1 MSGPVDPPCGR
12 RAGGARLGLHASA
25 QSLADFEKR
34 TTVHVLPNGWTFII
48 CERPGAPVFSFA
60 TQADVGAAQDPKGQ
74 TGMAHMSEHMAF
86 KGTRVIGTTDW
97 AKEGPALE
105 KMDAAYWPGGRPR
118 TRAAPTRRSWRSSRR
133 RSRRRQTD
141 AQQYVKPNEFDELV
155 SREGGIGMNA
165 GTSSD
170 ATTYYYSL
178 PANKFELF
186 AYLESERFSK
196 PVFREFYKE
205 RDVVIEERRLRT
217 ESQPTG
223 RLIERFI
230 NAAFTAHPYGNAPI
244 GYRSDLERYTMSDSM
259 AFFEKYYGPSNLVTA
274 IVGGIKAKE
283 IIPILDKY
291 FGRIPARPKP
301 EPLRT
306 IEPAADAEIV
316 LTLRDPAQPIY
327 IEGYHKPAATDPAEP
342 AFDAISDVL
351 TRGRTSRLYRLLV
364 RDKQLAVAIQGG
376 GSFPGAKYPHLFVL
390 FAVPA
395 RGVKT
400 DAVVEAMHP
409 ELERLKTEDITDEE
423 LAALQ
428 DAGQGR
434 PDALAQLERRPGRE
448 PRQLPDAVRRLA
460 RAVPLRR
467 SHRRGDQGRRRAKPP
482 PRPSSTPTAPS
493 ARSRRARR
501 RTLGSFAMIRL
512 HRFVLLSAVA
522 ALAAGA
528 AAAPAVGPGHQALG
542 DRLSAAARLP
552 GAEAD
557 PLRAAERHGGDGHRG
572 SRAAAGQ
579 RNARIRTGSLLEP
592 SAKAGLAG
600 LVGRCCAAAAP
611 PRASRTRS
619 TSSSRRAPPRS
630 RPA

>member
-1 MSGPVDPPCGR
+1 MSR
-12 RAGGARLGLHASA
+12 ILRSILLAGVALAAPGWAADAAAQNLAS
-25 QSLADFEKR
+25 FEAR

-86 KGTRVIGTTDW
+86 KGTRVIGTSDW

-105 KMDAAYWPGGRPR
+105 KMDAAYMAWQKAKDGRGTDPKELEKLQK
-118 TRAAPTRRSWRSSRR
+118 TFEDAQA
-133 RSRRRQTD
+133 D

-155 SREGGIGMNA
+155 SREGGVGMNA

-259 AFFEKYYGPSNLVTA
+259 TFFEKYYGPSNLVTA

-306 IEPAADAEIV
+306 IEPAAATEIV

-376 GSFPGAKYPHLFVL
+376 GAFPGAKYPHLFVL

-423 LAALQ
+423 LARFKTRAKADLMRSLNSNE
-428 DAGQGR
+428 G
-434 PDALAQLERRPGRE
+434 LAENLANYQTLFGDWRE
-448 PRQLPDAVRRLA
+448 LFKYVDRIDAVTKA
-460 RAVPLRR
+460 
-467 SHRRGDQGRRRAKPP
+467 D
-482 PRPSSTPTAPS
+482 
-493 ARSRRARR
+493 
-501 RTLGSFAMIRL
+501 IRK
-512 HRFVLLSAVA
+512 
-522 ALAAGA
+522 A
-528 AAAPAVGPGHQALG
+528 AAATFTPTNRTVGKI
-542 DRLSAAARLP
+542 
-552 GAEAD
+552 E
-557 PLRAAERHGGDGHRG
+557 
-572 SRAAAGQ
+572 
-579 RNARIRTGSLLEP
+579 T
-592 SAKAGLAG
+592 
-600 LVGRCCAAAAP
+600 AAP
-611 PRASRTRS
+611 SGASR
-619 TSSSRRAPPRS
+619 
-630 RPA
+630 

>member
-1 MSGPVDPPCGR
+1 MSRLSRVLLL
-12 RAGGARLGLHASA
+12 AGAALSAPGWLPAASA
-25 QSLADFEKR
+25 QNLASFEAR

-86 KGTRVIGTTDW
+86 KGTRVVGTTDW

-105 KMDAAYWPGGRPR
+105 KMDAAYMAWQKAKD
-118 TRAAPTRRSWRSSRR
+118 TRGTDPKELDKLKEAFDAA
-133 RSRRRQTD
+133 QAD

-155 SREGGIGMNA
+155 NREGGVGMNA

-186 AYLESERFSK
+186 AYLESERFST

-217 ESQPTG
+217 ESQPIG

-230 NAAFTAHPYGNAPI
+230 NASFTAHPYHNTAI
-244 GYRSDLERYTMSDSM
+244 GYRSDLERYTMTDSK

-306 IEPAADAEIV
+306 IEPPQTAEVV
-316 LTLRDPAQPIY
+316 LTLRDPSQPIY
-327 IEGYHKPAATDPAEP
+327 IEGYHKPGATDPNEP
-342 AFDAISDVL
+342 AFDALSDVL

-364 RDKQLAVAIQGG
+364 RDKQLAVQIQGG
-376 GSFPGAKYPHLFVL
+376 GAFPGAKYPHLFVL

-395 RGVKT
+395 RGVTT
-400 DAVVEAMHP
+400 DALVEAMRP
-409 ELERLKTEDITDEE
+409 EIEKLKTEEITDEE
-423 LAALQ
+423 LARFKTRAKADLIRSLNSNEGL
-428 DAGQGR
+428 AE
-434 PDALAQLERRPGRE
+434 ALANYHTLFGDWRE
-448 PRQLPDAVRRLA
+448 LFKYVDRMDAVTKA
-460 RAVPLRR
+460 DV
-467 SHRRGDQGRRRAKPP
+467 KK
-482 PRPSSTPTAPS
+482 
-493 ARSRRARR
+493 
-501 RTLGSFAMIRL
+501 
-512 HRFVLLSAVA
+512 
-522 ALAAGA
+522 A
-528 AAAPAVGPGHQALG
+528 AAATFLASNRTVAKIETDTP
-542 DRLSAAARLP
+542 S
-552 GAEAD
+552 GA
-557 PLRAAERHGGDGHRG
+557 
-572 SRAAAGQ
+572 
-579 RNARIRTGSLLEP
+579 
-592 SAKAGLAG
+592 K
-600 LVGRCCAAAAP
+600 
-611 PRASRTRS
+611 
-619 TSSSRRAPPRS
+619 
-630 RPA
+630 

>member
-1 MSGPVDPPCGR
+1 MSRIFRSILLTAALVVAPGWLSD
-12 RAGGARLGLHASA
+12 ASA
-25 QSLADFEKR
+25 QNLASFEAR

-60 TQADVGAAQDPKGQ
+60 TQADVGAAQDPKGM
-74 TGMAHMSEHMAF
+74 TGLAHMSEHMAF
-86 KGTRVIGTTDW
+86 KGTSVIGTSDW

-105 KMDAAYWPGGRPR
+105 KMDAAYMAWQQARDARGADPKKVEELQKAFE
-118 TRAAPTRRSWRSSRR
+118 AA
-133 RSRRRQTD
+133 QAD

-155 SREGGIGMNA
+155 SREGGVGMNA

-230 NAAFTAHPYGNAPI
+230 AAAFVAHPYSNAPI
-244 GYRSDLERYTMSDSM
+244 GHRSDLERYTMSDSM
-259 AFFEKYYGPSNLVTA
+259 AFFEKYYAPANLVTA

-283 IIPILDKY
+283 IIPVIDKY
-291 FGRIPARPKP
+291 FGRIAARPKP

-306 IEPAADAEIV
+306 IEPAGGAETV
-316 LTLRDPAQPIY
+316 VTLRDPAQPIY

-376 GSFPGAKYPHLFVL
+376 GAFPGAKYPHLFVL

-400 DAVVEAMHP
+400 DAVVEAMRP

-423 LAALQ
+423 LARFKTRAKADLIRSL
-428 DAGQGR
+428 DSNEGLAENLANYHTLFGDWR
-434 PDALAQLERRPGRE
+434 ELFRYVDRLDALTKADVRKAATATFV
-448 PRQLPDAVRRLA
+448 DANRTVGKIETA
-460 RAVPLRR
+460 
-467 SHRRGDQGRRRAKPP
+467 
-482 PRPSSTPTAPS
+482 TAPAS
-493 ARSRRARR
+493 AS
-501 RTLGSFAMIRL
+501 
-512 HRFVLLSAVA
+512 
-522 ALAAGA
+522 GA
-528 AAAPAVGPGHQALG
+528 
-542 DRLSAAARLP
+542 S
-552 GAEAD
+552 
-557 PLRAAERHGGDGHRG
+557 
-572 SRAAAGQ
+572 
-579 RNARIRTGSLLEP
+579 
-592 SAKAGLAG
+592 K
-600 LVGRCCAAAAP
+600 
-611 PRASRTRS
+611 
-619 TSSSRRAPPRS
+619 
-630 RPA
+630 

>member
-1 MSGPVDPPCGR
+1 MSRILSVALS
-12 RAGGARLGLHASA
+12 AGLLLSVPGWRSDAAA
-25 QSLADFEKR
+25 QSLADFEAR

-86 KGTRVIGTTDW
+86 KGTRVIGTSDW

-105 KMDAAYWPGGRPR
+105 KMDKAYMAWQQAKDARGADAAKVEALKKAFE
-118 TRAAPTRRSWRSSRR
+118 AA
-133 RSRRRQTD
+133 QAD

-155 SREGGIGMNA
+155 SREGGVGMNA

-186 AYLESERFSK
+186 AYLESERFWK

-244 GYRSDLERYTMSDSM
+244 GYRSDLERYTMSDSL
-259 AFFEKYYGPSNLVTA
+259 AFFEKYYGPSNLVTS

-301 EPLRT
+301 ESLRT
-306 IEPAADAEIV
+306 IEPVQMAETV
-316 LTLRDPAQPIY
+316 LTMRDPAQPIH
-327 IEGYHKPAATDPAEP
+327 IEGYHKPAATDPLEP
-342 AFDAISDVL
+342 AFDTIGDVL

-364 RDKQLAVAIQGG
+364 RDKQLAVQVQTG
-376 GSFPGAKYPHLFVL
+376 GSFPGAKYPHLFVV

-395 RGVKT
+395 RGVKN
-400 DAVVEAMHP
+400 DAVVEALRP

-423 LAALQ
+423 LT
-428 DAGQGR
+428 R
-434 PDALAQLERRPGRE
+434 FKT
-448 PRQLPDAVRRLA
+448 
-460 RAVPLRR
+460 
-467 SHRRGDQGRRRAKPP
+467 RAK
-482 PRPSSTPTAPS
+482 ADLL
-493 ARSRRARR
+493 RSLNSNEGLAENLVSYHTMFGDWRELFRYVD
-501 RTLGSFAMIRL
+501 RL
-512 HRFVLLSAVA
+512 DKVSKADVRK
-522 ALAAGA
+522 A
-528 AAAPAVGPGHQALG
+528 AAIFTENNRTV
-542 DRLSAAARLP
+542 
-552 GAEAD
+552 
-557 PLRAAERHGGDGHRG
+557 
-572 SRAAAGQ
+572 
-579 RNARIRTGSLLEP
+579 ARIET
-592 SAKAGLAG
+592 AT
-600 LVGRCCAAAAP
+600 P
-611 PRASRTRS
+611 PGGQK
-619 TSSSRRAPPRS
+619 
-630 RPA
+630 